1 MGLDGIG
8 GFGKDYAAE
17 FRKNTQAGMDDI
29 RAKVNELTGNVPV
42 GQPETKELGRD
53 FLNDPYASLG
63 LNITRRPE
71 AGSLE
76 DLVLQTDINV
86 SNVDRVAK
94 KEAFNAVSDP
104 LTQAYMYG
112 PLDEGTSNTL
122 ASLGD
127 SLDVLGDPNY
137 KFYVP
142 ADVA

>member
-76 DLVLQTDINV
+76 DLALQTDINV

-112 PLDEGTSNTL
+112 PLDVGTSNTL